1 MHLSFSKPDFYCY
14 QQGLVHPEVNG
25 HVCILMTHQL
35 RIYSVAIILLL
46 LAYCSLVAVAQE
58 DTQLRLVSV
67 DTTSFPTVYITLLTA
82 DSRSAPADL
91 SNLSLRE
98 NGTPVTDLTF
108 THIPSG
114 VDVTFVLDAN
124 VGFNEIDDESGLTR
138 REKVRDTIQR
148 FTTQY
153 MNPDGLDS
161 VSIVVPGE
169 DAQSALFLLQDATAS
184 QDIVNAI
191 DSYDPARLNPTPLNE
206 MLSLAL
212 DHAQER
218 KDNGRYQAIL
228 LFTDGR
234 RLDQQLSFPLLVAQA
249 NDASTPVYVAIL
261 GESADPNEIANVSRL
276 TEPTRAFYLHMPE
289 SQATDPI
296 YQIWQQQGNP
306 VQVQYRSRQRQ
317 SGRSQLTINLG
328 PTLVST
334 SFEVAIAAPE
344 IQLSIDQAQI
354 RRAGMASDTPLTAL
368 QPLVQPLTI
377 AVEWPDGM
385 PRQLDDVTLLVDG
398 IPQTLTDDWQL
409 GPLGHIDLTWDISH
423 LQEGSVELVAQVTD
437 ELGYRGSSPPLSV
450 EVTIDRPLPPTP
462 IPTAE
467 PEAITQQPLS
477 TPELR
482 WELPA
487 AILLLLLL
495 ISVFLLWRRR
505 RVAARSM
512 GTPDEVSAAA
522 GGEAG
527 QSTAEPAL
535 IAMLEPLD
543 SSSPEPLTLDNEN
556 ITIGSQAQSAQIL
569 LSDESVG
576 RLHARIRRQ
585 GHNNYWLFDE
595 GSAEGTYL
603 NYERLGL
610 APRKLTDGDVLQFGK
625 VAFRFR
631 LRSRVELGEQ

>member
-1 MHLSFSKPDFYCY
+1 MR
-14 QQGLVHPEVNG
+14 
-25 HVCILMTHQL
+25 HQL
-35 RIYSVAIILLL
+35 RVYSVAIMLFL
-46 LAYCSLVAVAQE
+46 LAYSSLAMYAQE

-108 THIPSG
+108 TNVPSG

-124 VGFNEIDDESGLTR
+124 VGFNETDDDTGLTR

-148 FTTQY
+148 FATQY

-169 DAQSALFLLQDATAS
+169 DAQSGLFLLQDATAS
-184 QDIVNAI
+184 QDIVTAI
-191 DSYDPARLNPTPLNE
+191 DSYDPARLSPTPLNE

-218 KDNGRYQAIL
+218 RDNGRYQAIL

-249 NDASTPVYVAIL
+249 NDADTPVYAAIL
-261 GESADPNEIANVSRL
+261 GASADPNEIANVSRL
-276 TEPTRAFYLHMPE
+276 TEPTRAFYVHMPE
-289 SQATDPI
+289 PQATDPI
-296 YQIWQQQGNP
+296 YQIWQQQSNP

-317 SGRSQLTINLG
+317 SGRNQLTINLG
-328 PTLVST
+328 PALVST
-334 SFEVAIAAPE
+334 SFEVALAAPE

-385 PRQLDDVTLLVDG
+385 PRQLDSVTLLVDG
-398 IPQTLTDDWQL
+398 NPQTFTDDWQV
-409 GPLGHIDLTWDISH
+409 GPLGHIELTWDISH
-423 LQEGSVELVAQVTD
+423 LQEGNVELVAQVTD
-437 ELGYRGSSPPLSV
+437 ELGYQGSSPPLPV

-467 PEAITQQPLS
+467 PEETTQQPLPTS
-477 TPELR
+477 ELR
-482 WELPA
+482 WELFAP
-487 AILLLLLL
+487 ILLFLLLVLFSYSGAGAGLPQKARVPKMRFPMPSPLEVKPL
-495 ISVFLLWRRR
+495 I
-505 RVAARSM
+505 
-512 GTPDEVSAAA
+512 
-522 GGEAG
+522 
-527 QSTAEPAL
+527 Q
-535 IAMLEPLD
+535 PL
-543 SSSPEPLTLDNEN
+543 N
-556 ITIGSQAQSAQIL
+556 Q
-569 LSDESVG
+569 
-576 RLHARIRRQ
+576 R
-585 GHNNYWLFDE
+585 
-595 GSAEGTYL
+595 
-603 NYERLGL
+603 
-610 APRKLTDGDVLQFGK
+610 
-625 VAFRFR
+625 
-631 LRSRVELGEQ
+631 

>member
-1 MHLSFSKPDFYCY
+1 M
-14 QQGLVHPEVNG
+14 
-25 HVCILMTHQL
+25 IHQL
-35 RIYSVAIILLL
+35 RVYRVAIMLVLLVYSS
-46 LAYCSLVAVAQE
+46 LAIYAQE

-108 THIPSG
+108 TNVPSG

-124 VGFNEIDDESGLTR
+124 VGFNEIDDDTGLTR
-138 REKVRDTIQR
+138 HEKVRDTIQR
-148 FTTQY
+148 FVAQY

-161 VSIVVPGE
+161 VSVVVPGE

-184 QDIVNAI
+184 QDIVTAI
-191 DSYDPARLNPTPLNE
+191 DNYDPARLNPTPLNE

-218 KDNGRYQAIL
+218 RDNGRYQAIL

-249 NDASTPVYVAIL
+249 NDATTPVYAAIL
-261 GESADPNEIANVSRL
+261 GASADPNEIANVSRL
-276 TEPTRAFYLHMPE
+276 TEPTRAFYVHMPE

-296 YQIWQQQGNP
+296 YQIWQQQSNP

-317 SGRSQLTINLG
+317 SGRNQLTVNLG
-328 PTLVST
+328 PALVST
-334 SFEVAIAAPE
+334 SFEVALAAPE

-354 RRAGMASDTPLTAL
+354 RRAGIASDTPLTAL
-368 QPLVQPLTI
+368 QPLVQSLTI
-377 AVEWPDGM
+377 TVAWPDGM
-385 PRQLDDVTLLVDG
+385 PRQLDSVTLLADG
-398 IPQTLTDDWQL
+398 NPQTFADDWQV
-409 GPLGHIDLTWDISH
+409 GPLGHIELTWDISN
-423 LQEGSVELVAQVTD
+423 LQEGNVELVAQVTG
-437 ELGYRGSSPPLSV
+437 ELGYQGSSPPLPL

-467 PEAITQQPLS
+467 PEETTQQPLPTS
-477 TPELR
+477 QLR
-482 WELPA
+482 WELFAP
-487 AILLLLLL
+487 ILLLLLL
-495 ISVFLLWRRR
+495 LLLVIAILFWRRR
-505 RVAARSM
+505 RAAAK
-512 GTPDEVSAAA
+512 SAAA
-522 GGEAG
+522 QDEISKAVAVGGEVDH
-527 QSTAEPAL
+527 STAEPTL

-543 SSSPEPLTLDNEN
+543 SASPEPLALDDEN
-556 ITIGSQAQSAQIL
+556 ITFGSQAQSAQIL
-569 LSDESVG
+569 LSDQSVG

-610 APRKLTDGDVLQFGK
+610 APRELNDGDILQFGK

-631 LRSRVELGEQ
+631 LRPGVELGEQ